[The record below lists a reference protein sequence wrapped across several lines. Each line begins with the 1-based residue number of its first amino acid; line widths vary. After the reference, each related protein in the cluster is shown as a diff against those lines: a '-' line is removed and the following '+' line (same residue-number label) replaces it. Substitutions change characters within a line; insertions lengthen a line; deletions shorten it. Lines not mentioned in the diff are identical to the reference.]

1 MSVGSY
7 SSPIYLSKLNYYYE
21 NNFYFDH
28 VILHFDISDLIDDY
42 FNYDFD
48 EENNIAL
55 SKMKSS
61 NYFSKS
67 LNDTIKIFPLTYKI
81 YHYFKNYNE
90 HNVSDNRNIYNIAA
104 GQYMYKDE
112 DDLFKKNE
120 REIAI
125 KKTLYFLTKIQK
137 LVERNKGDFGIL
149 IAP

>member
-67 LNDTIKIFPLTYKI
+67 LNDAIKIL
-81 YHYFKNYNE
+81 
-90 HNVSDNRNIYNIAA
+90 
-104 GQYMYKDE
+104 
-112 DDLFKKNE
+112 
-120 REIAI
+120 
-125 KKTLYFLTKIQK
+125 
-137 LVERNKGDFGIL
+137 
-149 IAP
+149 